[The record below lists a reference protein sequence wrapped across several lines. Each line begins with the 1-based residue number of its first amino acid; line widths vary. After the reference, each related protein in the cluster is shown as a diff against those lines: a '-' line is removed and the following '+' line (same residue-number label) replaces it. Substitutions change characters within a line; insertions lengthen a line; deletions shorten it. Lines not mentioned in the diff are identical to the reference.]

1 VHSEK
6 VFLVPKVSILMNCYN
21 SDRYLRESIDSVI
34 NQTFSDW
41 EIIFWDNQSTDDSAK
56 IVASYNDKRI
66 KYFFAPSHTTL
77 YGGRNAA
84 LEYCTGKYLAFLDCD
99 DLWMTEKLEKQVALL
114 ENDDNIVLV
123 YSNTIFFNSDLNTE
137 KVLNRNRQPSGN
149 IFRENMLNYKFSLET
164 VMVRMKTVNDNGLNF
179 CKKLNMIGDRDFL
192 SMVCF
197 YGDAYYIDE
206 VLGKWRIHANN
217 YSKELDAAYGREL
230 KRMYLR
236 FDDMFKSD
244 FTKEMRVE
252 IYNEIVFR
260 EAVVLLKESG
270 ARVRKKLRKI
280 HFLNP
285 KSLALRVLSYLPK
298 NVALSVLNLL
308 KRA

>member
-1 VHSEK
+1 M
-6 VFLVPKVSILMNCYN
+6 LMNCYN

-84 LEYCTGKYLAFLDCD
+84 LEYCAGKYLAFLDCD
-99 DLWMTEKLEKQVALL
+99 DLWMADKLEKQVSVL

-123 YSNTIFFNSDLNTE
+123 HSNTIFFNSDTGKE
-137 KVLNRNRQPSGN
+137 KVLRRKPALSGY
-149 IFRENMLNYKFSLET
+149 IFRENMLKYQFSLET
-164 VMVRMKTVNDNGLNF
+164 VMVRMETIIANSLNF
-179 CKKLNMIGDRDFL
+179 CKKSNMIGDRDFL

-197 YGDAYYIDE
+197 YGDVHYIDD
-206 VLGKWRIHANN
+206 VLGKWRIHADN

-230 KRMYLR
+230 KIMYLR
-236 FDDMFKSD
+236 FDDMFKCD
-244 FTKEMRVE
+244 FTKEMRIE

-260 EAVVLLKESG
+260 EAVVLLKDSG
-270 ARVRKKLRKI
+270 VRVRRKLRKI
-280 HFLNP
+280 HFLNLR
-285 KSLALRVLSYLPK
+285 SLVLRVISYLPK
-298 NVALSVLNLL
+298 NVAALVLNVL